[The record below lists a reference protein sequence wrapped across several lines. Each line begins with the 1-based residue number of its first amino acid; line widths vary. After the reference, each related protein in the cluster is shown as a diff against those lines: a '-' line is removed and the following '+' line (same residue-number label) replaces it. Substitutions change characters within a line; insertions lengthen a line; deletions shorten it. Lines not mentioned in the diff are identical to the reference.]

1 MPIKIDAAD
10 TWTSKVVRLKANYTC
25 EHCGLQDARMECCHI
40 HGRRAKSVR
49 YSLDNLVCMCHGC
62 HRYYTE
68 NPTEFTAWLLEYLGI
83 GHMDMLLEKKNQLMK
98 TNKQLRSEIAKHYR
112 LEHRKMEADEHYNP
126 VSFN

>member
-1 MPIKIDAAD
+1 
-10 TWTSKVVRLKANYTC
+10 
-25 EHCGLQDARMECCHI
+25 
-40 HGRRAKSVR
+40 
-49 YSLDNLVCMCHGC
+49 MCHGC

-112 LEHRKMEADEHYNP
+112 LEHRKMESDEHYSP

>member
-1 MPIKIDAAD
+1 MSIAVLKMPEWSA
-10 TWTSKVVRLKANYTC
+10 
-25 EHCGLQDARMECCHI
+25 
-40 HGRRAKSVR
+40 
-49 YSLDNLVCMCHGC
+49 
-62 HRYYTE
+62 
-68 NPTEFTAWLLEYLGI
+68 AWLLEYLGI